1 MSAGAPGRRKVYR
14 SRDRLVVFDADGTTI
29 DAFQAIKTT
38 FLRHDMDIGDLER
51 FRKRRKL
58 FKYLGGLRE
67 LPNNLRQQF
76 GKQSR
81 KKLLATLT
89 EVYRQE
95 AMLYPGI
102 AELLSTLLEAPGIR
116 VGLVTRNITVEPAE
130 TLRQLFR
137 RHGIDS
143 DAFDYLA
150 CISLGEDKATP
161 IRAAR
166 RLFDIN
172 PARSYACGDE
182 YRDYGAAVSCGMH
195 PFIVSYGFE
204 NAERLIAG
212 FGVPADVVA
221 HSPAELVSRL
231 LHALDIDCA
240 RCGTARLPA
249 ETGSQPQ

>member
-1 MSAGAPGRRKVYR
+1 MYR
-14 SRDRLVVFDADGTTI
+14 SRDRLVIFDADGTTI
-29 DAFQAIKTT
+29 DAFQAIKAT

-81 KKLLATLT
+81 KRLLATLT

-102 AELLSTLLEAPGIR
+102 AELLSTLLEAPGLR

-143 DAFDYLA
+143 EAFDYLA
-150 CISLGEDKATP
+150 CISLGDDKATP
-161 IRAAR
+161 LRAAR

-172 PARSYACGDE
+172 PARAYACGDE
-182 YRDYGAAVSCGMH
+182 YRDYAAAVSCGMH

-204 NAERLIAG
+204 DAERLIAG
-212 FGVPADVVA
+212 FGVPPDVIA
-221 HSPAELVSRL
+221 HDPAELAARL
-231 LHALDIDCA
+231 LHALDLE
-240 RCGTARLPA
+240 RPSGH
-249 ETGSQPQ
+249 

>member
-1 MSAGAPGRRKVYR
+1 MYR
-14 SRDRLVVFDADGTTI
+14 SHDRLVIFDADGTII
-29 DAFQAIKTT
+29 DAFQAIKAT

-89 EVYRQE
+89 EVYRRE
-95 AMLYPGI
+95 AQLYPGI
-102 AELLSTLLEAPGIR
+102 AKLVSTLIDAPGIR
-116 VGLVTRNITVEPAE
+116 VGLVTRNVTIEPEE

-143 DAFDYLA
+143 EAFDYMA
-150 CISLGEDKATP
+150 CISLGEDKTTP

-166 RLFDIN
+166 QLFDIN
-172 PARSYACGDE
+172 PARAFACGDE
-182 YRDYGAAVSCGMH
+182 YRDYAAAVSCGVH

-204 NAERLIAG
+204 DAERLITG
-212 FGVPADVVA
+212 CGVPAEVVA
-221 HSPAELVSRL
+221 HSPSELATRL
-231 LHALDIDCA
+231 LHALDID
-240 RCGTARLPA
+240 RPPRH
-249 ETGSQPQ
+249 